1 MLIRTTKPVLCLLLT
16 MCATLALAPACAQ
29 DERAPAFD
37 WQRLEDAHRRAL
49 TMLKDAAETDRSFAV
64 VLAMGVMLSAGAEEA
79 LGAPPGDFDARRAA
93 AILNDYGFIIRAT
106 SDAEP
111 YYRRAISLDSNRTV
125 VHLNL
130 ADLLNDRSQSA
141 GSIKQRV
148 SLAMEAAKEY
158 QRYLA
163 LGGKMTPK
171 VRAFLKGGLEAAQ
184 SETICDVTARN
195 VNAGNLE
202 GFVSNYA
209 NGVLTKDGL
218 ENLVIE
224 TTGTAH
230 APMLLATMAATG
242 MPVIGEPE
250 LPPGADR
257 LISRGDNLGLV
268 QYRNS
273 TYVLYYRDPDRP
285 VSMVALTP
293 GATPNTCS
301 FSSRTVETVPEKA
314 LEPEMCR
321 KLISQRSELS
331 FIEFR
336 TRAPITGT
344 YGDGN
349 ASFGSMATMDAFNDG
364 QPINA
369 VEVQYSS
376 SAGAGCDKAGIA
388 LVDAKGEKLEIGPKS
403 DLLEKLQEPVMCGGS
418 ARFLRYGNKV
428 YAELVTKEFPKLHTV
443 NRIDGNEVVDV
454 CHFNIQTEVSV
465 D

>member
-1 MLIRTTKPVLCLLLT
+1 
-16 MCATLALAPACAQ
+16 
-29 DERAPAFD
+29 
-37 WQRLEDAHRRAL
+37 
-49 TMLKDAAETDRSFAV
+49 
-64 VLAMGVMLSAGAEEA
+64 
-79 LGAPPGDFDARRAA
+79 
-93 AILNDYGFIIRAT
+93 
-106 SDAEP
+106 
-111 YYRRAISLDSNRTV
+111 
-125 VHLNL
+125 
-130 ADLLNDRSQSA
+130 
-141 GSIKQRV
+141 
-148 SLAMEAAKEY
+148 MEAAKEY

-218 ENLVIE
+218 EDLVIE

-242 MPVIGEPE
+242 MPVIGEPG

-293 GATPNTCS
+293 GATPSTCS

-349 ASFGSMATMDAFNDG
+349 ASFGSMATLDAFNDG

-376 SAGAGCDKAGIA
+376 YAGAGCDKAGIA
-388 LVDAKGEKLEIGPKS
+388 LVDAKGEKLELGPKS

-428 YAELVTKEFPKLHTV
+428 YAELVTNEFPKLHTV